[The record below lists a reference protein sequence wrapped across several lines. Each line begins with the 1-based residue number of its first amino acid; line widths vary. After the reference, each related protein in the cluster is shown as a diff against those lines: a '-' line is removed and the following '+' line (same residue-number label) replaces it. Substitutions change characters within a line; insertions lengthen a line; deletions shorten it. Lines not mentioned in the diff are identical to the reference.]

1 MKISRVVTELDFG
14 GVEQVL
20 ANSLPQL
27 VKMTGVDVH
36 VIVLG
41 KGGRVSAL
49 LKSQGVSVEI
59 LNFNPRI
66 PNFKLLLKLRKVFQH
81 NRPDV
86 IHCQGSEANFH
97 GIIAGWLANVPRII
111 GEEIG
116 IPNHHGFWK
125 YLFRWVY
132 RKADQVIA
140 ISEAVKESI
149 VALGEVDAGKVQV
162 IYNPIAQRIFK
173 QGANG
178 NYRKKEETG
187 FRFVTTCRLVPI
199 KNLERLIRA
208 FLRLADSNPS
218 LHLYLDIVGEGPDR
232 VKLERLA
239 ADSGYGN
246 RIRFWGFQE
255 DVFPFLRN
263 ADVFVLPSL
272 REGSSV
278 ALAEAM
284 AIGLPSLVTEVGGA
298 GEVLGNSDAGML
310 VNPLDESEIL
320 RGMQQFLQLGE
331 ERLKEMGNR
340 AVAESK
346 RFYPE
351 AYIQTLLAVYNQ

>member
-27 VKMTGVDVH
+27 VKMTDVDVH

-66 PNFKLLLKLRKVFQH
+66 PNFKLLLKLRQLFQQ

-97 GIIAGWLANVPRII
+97 GILAGWLAGVPRII

-125 YLFRWVY
+125 CLFRWVY
-132 RKADQVIA
+132 RRADQVIA

-149 VALGEVDAGKVQV
+149 VALGEIEAGKVQV
-162 IYNPIAQRIFK
+162 IYNPIAHGIFK
-173 QGANG
+173 QDVNG
-178 NYRKKEETG
+178 SYRKIKEPG
-187 FRFVTTCRLVPI
+187 FKFVTTCRLVPI
-199 KNLERLIRA
+199 KNLDRLIRA
-208 FLRLADSNPS
+208 FSRLTDSNPG
-218 LHLYLDIVGEGPDR
+218 LDLYLDIVGEGPDR
-232 VKLERLA
+232 LKLERLA
-239 ADSGYGN
+239 SDSGNGS

-284 AIGLPSLVTEVGGA
+284 AVGLPSLVTEVGGA
-298 GEVLGNSDAGML
+298 GEVLGNSGAGMF
-310 VNPLDESEIL
+310 VNPLDESAIQL
-320 RGMQQFLQLGE
+320 GMQQFLQLGE

-340 AVAESK
+340 AVVEAK
-346 RFYPE
+346 RFYPD
-351 AYIQTLLAVYNQ
+351 AYIHSLLAVYNK